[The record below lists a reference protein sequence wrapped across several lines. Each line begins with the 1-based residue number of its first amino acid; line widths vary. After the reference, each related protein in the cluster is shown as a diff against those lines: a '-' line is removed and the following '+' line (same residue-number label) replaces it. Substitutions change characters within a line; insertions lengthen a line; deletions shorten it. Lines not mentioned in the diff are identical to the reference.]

1 MELSNKLIII
11 DDTTDDELS
20 NSQKLRE
27 LISTRNKDDINTVYN
42 NDIVEIYL
50 KFNGEDIGL
59 RLKDVSDTDPPI
71 FTMDSLV
78 NLKIE
83 CEEEDKFLL
92 TEEIILCIRYEETT
106 KFFSLGNVIEKT
118 RKDNELDYPR
128 YITPTSV
135 YEELDITLDIYYDI
149 IKNGLTH
156 PIIKLYF
163 TDKFW
168 EEFKE
173 YQQYLL

>member
-1 MELSNKLIII
+1 MELSNKVSSL
-11 DDTTDDELS
+11 DDITDDELS

-78 NLKIE
+78 DLKVD
-83 CEEEDKFLL
+83 CEEEDKFEL
-92 TEEIILCIRYEETT
+92 TEQIILCIRYEEIT
-106 KFFSLGNVIEKT
+106 KFFSLGNIIEKT
-118 RKDNELDYPR
+118 GKDNELDYPR
-128 YITPTSV
+128 YIAPISI
-135 YEELDITLDIYYDI
+135 YDELDITFDIYYDT

-156 PIIKLYF
+156 PVVKLYF
-163 TDKFW
+163 TNSFW

>member
-1 MELSNKLIII
+1 MELSNKLSNV
-11 DDTTDDELS
+11 DDITDDELS
-20 NSQKLRE
+20 NSQKLRQ
-27 LISTRNKDDINTVYN
+27 LISTRSKDDINTVYN

-50 KFNGEDIGL
+50 KFNGEDVGL

-78 NLKIE
+78 DLKIE

-106 KFFSLGNVIEKT
+106 KFFSLGNIIEKT
-118 RKDNELDYPR
+118 SKDNELNYPR
-128 YITPTSV
+128 YIAPISI
-135 YEELDITLDIYYDI
+135 YEELDITLDIYYDT
-149 IKNGLTH
+149 IKNSLTH

-163 TDKFW
+163 TNSFW